1 MQIVTET
8 LLNLGLDNNSEI
20 NESQLILLGVEES
33 DKEDWIALSLGK
45 QLSDARAEL
54 FVLLSNIK
62 TKKARETII
71 SNYKALQKFRLG
83 QQPLDQ
89 ARLKSRIGKE
99 ENEDNAVDEP
109 VIQEEKQTQ
118 ESTPQSGD
126 VSIYCDGGCTPNP
139 GKSGSG
145 VCIYRGS
152 KLSELWYGLY
162 EPMGT
167 NNTAELGALYES
179 LLLAQKELANGN
191 KVEIKCDSMYSIN
204 CIKTWAISWEKKG
217 WTKKGGEIKNLEII
231 KKMYSLYNTLKS
243 EVNLSHIKAH
253 AGYEGNELADR
264 MTMYAIQE
272 KSEEFVRYSKKI
284 DVAAILKM
292 RAG

>member
-1 MQIVTET
+1 MQIVTQA
-8 LLNLGLDNNSEI
+8 LLDLGISENEDI
-20 NESQLILLGVEES
+20 NESQLILLDIQESEKEEWAS
-33 DKEDWIALSLGK
+33 SSLGK

-54 FVLLSNIK
+54 FVLLANIK

-71 SNYKALQKFRLG
+71 VNYKALQKFR
-83 QQPLDQ
+83 
-89 ARLKSRIGKE
+89 R
-99 ENEDNAVDEP
+99 EDISLVQEPIQEKVDE
-109 VIQEEKQTQ
+109 QEIE
-118 ESTPQSGD
+118 PQNDD
-126 VSIYCDGGCTPNP
+126 VTIYCDGGCTPNP
-139 GKSGSG
+139 GQSGSG
-145 VCIYRGS
+145 VALYRNN
-152 KLSELWYGLY
+152 KVSELWYGLY

-167 NNTAELGALYES
+167 NNTAELGALYKS
-179 LLLAQKELANGN
+179 LLLAQKELKNGN

-217 WTKKGGEIKNLEII
+217 WTKKGGEIKNLEVI
-231 KKMYSLYNTLKS
+231 KKMYTLYNSLKN

-272 KSEEFVRYSKKI
+272 QSEDFVQYADFI
-284 DVAAILKM
+284 DIAKILKM

>member
-8 LLNLGLDNNSEI
+8 LLNLGVDNNSEI
-20 NESQLILLGVEES
+20 NEAQLILLGLKES
-33 DKEDWIALSLGK
+33 DKEEWIALSLGK

-54 FVLLSNIK
+54 FVLLANIK

-71 SNYKALQKFRLG
+71 ANYKALQKFR
-83 QQPLDQ
+83 
-89 ARLKSRIGKE
+89 K
-99 ENEDNAVDEP
+99 EDNSP
-109 VIQEEKQTQ
+109 IQTVIQETAEEQ
-118 ESTPQSGD
+118 EDEPQNGD
-126 VSIYCDGGCTPNP
+126 VTIYCDGGCTPNP
-139 GKSGSG
+139 GQSGSG
-145 VCIYRGS
+145 VALYRNN
-152 KLSELWYGLY
+152 KVSELWYGLY
-162 EPMGT
+162 EVMGT
-167 NNTAELGALYES
+167 NNTAELGALHES

-231 KKMYSLYNTLKS
+231 KKMYVLYNSLKHD
-243 EVNLSHIKAH
+243 VNLSHIKAH

-264 MTMYAIQE
+264 MTMYTIQE
-272 KSEEFVRYSKKI
+272 QCEEFVKYSEII
-284 DVAAILKM
+284 DIAKILKM